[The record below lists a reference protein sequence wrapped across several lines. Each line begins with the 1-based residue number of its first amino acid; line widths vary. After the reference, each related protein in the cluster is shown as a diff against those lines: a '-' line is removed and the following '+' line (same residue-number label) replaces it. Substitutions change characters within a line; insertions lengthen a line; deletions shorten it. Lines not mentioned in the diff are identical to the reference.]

1 MQHICCQILGGL
13 KSFGEMLL
21 SFLVLSML
29 SLLAGWSRP
38 SSSSTMKR
46 GGWAVLES
54 WNEEIEDDRGG
65 ERKKC

>member
-1 MQHICCQILGGL
+1 MSLGVLIKCSICAARFWGGL
-13 KSFGEMLL
+13 KFFGEMLL

-46 GGWAVLES
+46 GGWAALE
-54 WNEEIEDDRGG
+54 RL
-65 ERKKC
+65 ER